1 MPDLPPSSDQNLH
14 LTLSLD
20 LRLSRAGTE
29 SGWSGEI
36 SAPGHDGRL
45 RFQTL
50 PALIAWI
57 ARLEPS
63 PPPRGIR

>member
-1 MPDLPPSSDQNLH
+1 MPDLTPATEQNLQ
-14 LTLSLD
+14 LTLRLEM
-20 LRLSRAGTE
+20 RLSRAGTE

-36 SAPGHDGRL
+36 SAPGHDGHL

-57 ARLEPS
+57 ARLEPP